1 MEIDVDM
8 REMMRCCGD
17 RRSGVETD
25 VDGRNLMKCGGG
37 MRNMAGIGCVSG
49 DWSFR

>member
-17 RRSGVETD
+17 RRSGVEID
-25 VDGRNLMKCGGG
+25 VDGRNLMRCGGG
-37 MRNMAGIGCVSG
+37 VRNMVGMDGVSG
-49 DWSFR
+49 DGSLR